1 MIPSLY
7 DSFKHWSNNG
17 SVYIISDTHFEDGDC
32 KYMDAEW
39 PDPQTHINN
48 IKKYVH
54 KNDTLIHLGDVG
66 NAEWL
71 NQIKAYKVLIM
82 GNHDSGAS
90 NYLKKESYIV
100 LDNCV
105 KEEIDKLWETNQIDY
120 IYSQPYKPFNTA
132 VKTKGV
138 FDEVYTGPVFISD
151 KLLLSHEP
159 IHDDRWFNIH
169 GHDHNDL
176 YPQGYNYRNL
186 ASNCTRWGV
195 FNLGEEIKNGLLS
208 EIKNIHRLTID
219 NATEKKY
226 GS

>member
-7 DSFKHWSNNG
+7 DGFKYWSNNG

-82 GNHDSGAS
+82 GNHDQSATRFKLYF
-90 NYLKKESYIV
+90 N
-100 LDNCV
+100 
-105 KEEIDKLWETNQIDY
+105 EI
-120 IYSQPYKPFNTA
+120 
-132 VKTKGV
+132 
-138 FDEVYTGPVFISD
+138 YTGPLFIND
-151 KLLLSHEP
+151 KILLSHEP
-159 IHDDRWFNIH
+159 IHDLRWFNIH
-169 GHDHNDL
+169 GHDHNTL
-176 YPQGYNYRNL
+176 YPQGYNYINL

-195 FNLGEEIKNGLLS
+195 FNLGKEIKNGLLS

>member
-7 DSFKHWSNNG
+7 NSFKHWSNNG
-17 SVYIISDTHFEDGDC
+17 SVYIISDTHFEDSDC

-39 PDPQTHINN
+39 PDPQTHIDN

-82 GNHDSGAS
+82 GNHDQSVT
-90 NYLKKESYIV
+90 KFESY
-100 LDNCV
+100 
-105 KEEIDKLWETNQIDY
+105 
-120 IYSQPYKPFNTA
+120 
-132 VKTKGV
+132 
-138 FDEVYTGPVFISD
+138 FDEIYTGPLFISD
-151 KLLLSHEP
+151 KILLSHEP
-159 IHDDRWFNIH
+159 IHDLRWFNIH
-169 GHDHNDL
+169 GHDHNTL
-176 YPQGYNYRNL
+176 YPQGYNYINL

-195 FNLGEEIKNGLLS
+195 FNLGKEIKNGLLS
-208 EIKNIHRLTID
+208 EIKNIHRITID